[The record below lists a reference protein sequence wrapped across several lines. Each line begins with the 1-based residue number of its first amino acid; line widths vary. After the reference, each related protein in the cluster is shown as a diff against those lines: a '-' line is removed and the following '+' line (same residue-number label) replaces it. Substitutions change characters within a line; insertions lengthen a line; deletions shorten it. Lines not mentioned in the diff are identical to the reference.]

1 MRALPSAQSAGGGTI
16 QRPTTISC
24 MEHGRYIIDLHL
36 NKIGNAYI
44 EFFNIID
51 MNKLVTRFIAIIAAI
66 ATLFVTKAVGAERE
80 YLPILED
87 GKSWVMVEKRIP
99 MKPGEKDTAYYD
111 VMIVGDI
118 TINDKVCKKVSI
130 VERDGEESWG
140 TNLYEENGKL
150 FIASKSNMALLLDM
164 SCEKG
169 DKLDIFI
176 GPSEVYPDTYLE
188 IIDSRF
194 TTASD
199 GLERKVLD
207 VRWGDWMES
216 GVWIEGIGCDG
227 DSWPLLFPETSNGR
241 WVEMYIDSCMKD
253 GEVLFTRA
261 DFEQLLGKYSGR
273 DKVRPTE
280 PLTLTYSE
288 DAVSAVCDGKE
299 ISLEL
304 YSLEG
309 KLIGRTRSSDKAVL
323 ETSALPGGIYIAK
336 AICGETSAVRKI
348 VL

>member
-1 MRALPSAQSAGGGTI
+1 
-16 QRPTTISC
+16 

-216 GVWIEGIGCDG
+216 GV
-227 DSWPLLFPETSNGR
+227 
-241 WVEMYIDSCMKD
+241 
-253 GEVLFTRA
+253 
-261 DFEQLLGKYSGR
+261 
-273 DKVRPTE
+273 
-280 PLTLTYSE
+280 
-288 DAVSAVCDGKE
+288 
-299 ISLEL
+299 
-304 YSLEG
+304 
-309 KLIGRTRSSDKAVL
+309 
-323 ETSALPGGIYIAK
+323 
-336 AICGETSAVRKI
+336 
-348 VL
+348 

>member
-1 MRALPSAQSAGGGTI
+1 MGALPSAQSAGGTI

-24 MEHGRYIIDLHL
+24 MERGRYIIDLHL

-51 MNKLVTRFIAIIAAI
+51 MNKLVTKFIVIIAAI

-176 GPSEVYPDTYLE
+176 GPSEVFPDTYLE
-188 IIDSRF
+188 ILDSRF

-241 WVEMYIDSCMKD
+241 WVENVY
-253 GEVLFTRA
+253 
-261 DFEQLLGKYSGR
+261 
-273 DKVRPTE
+273 
-280 PLTLTYSE
+280 
-288 DAVSAVCDGKE
+288 
-299 ISLEL
+299 
-304 YSLEG
+304 
-309 KLIGRTRSSDKAVL
+309 
-323 ETSALPGGIYIAK
+323 
-336 AICGETSAVRKI
+336 
-348 VL
+348 